1 MTKSLRKPAL
11 SNWLRSPWCLAA
23 SVALGVYLGTN
34 QPQLATAIA
43 PVGTLYL
50 GLLKMCVLP
59 ILITAITTSIG
70 RLIMSQDASQS
81 IRRILLVF
89 PLALLCVSSLTAII
103 AAIAAPGK
111 NLSEATLQT
120 LGVLVNQSGIDLE
133 ISLNGPI
140 AASDE
145 ANLSQFLLGM
155 VPANIFGALS
165 EGQTLQVLVF
175 SIIFGIALGFIRDP
189 NTERLFEILDSIY
202 KACHQLINWL
212 TFGLPIG
219 LCSLLAA
226 QLAKL
231 GVEVLFSMINFVG
244 VAIFT
249 FLLIYGL
256 CILVIWR
263 QTRYSLT
270 YVISALKEPTFLAF
284 ATSSSFA
291 CIPSSI
297 SALSEKL
304 KFDPKTTQLVTPLA
318 ITICRFGAVA
328 YFALAAM
335 FVAQLYNKPLD
346 PMQFGLI
353 ICLSILAGMAT
364 SGATGVLT
372 LTMLDLV
379 LTPLKLP
386 LEAVLVLFIA
396 IDPIIDPFRTMGLI
410 HASLATTALIAGP
423 QSQLDQ
429 IRSSQP
435 VMSFPEAELQ

>member
-1 MTKSLRKPAL
+1 MTKSSRKPSIL
-11 SNWLRSPWCLAA
+11 RWLRGPWCLAA
-23 SVALGVYLGTN
+23 SVALGIYLGTN
-34 QPQLATAIA
+34 QPEFATMIA

-81 IRRILLVF
+81 IRRILLIF

-111 NLSEATLQT
+111 NLSEATLQS

-133 ISLNGPI
+133 IALNGPI
-140 AASDE
+140 TNSE
-145 ANLSQFLLGM
+145 EGNISHFLLSM
-155 VPANIFGALS
+155 VPENIFGALS
-165 EGQTLQVLVF
+165 EGQTLRVLVF
-175 SIIFGIALGFIRDP
+175 SIIFGIALGFARDD

-212 TFGLPIG
+212 TFALPIG

-226 QLAKL
+226 QLAQL

-249 FLLIYGL
+249 FILAYGL
-256 CILVIWR
+256 CVLIIWR
-263 QTRYSLT
+263 QTRHSLM
-270 YVISALKEPTFLAF
+270 YVMAALKEPTFLAF

-297 SALSEKL
+297 TALSEKL

-335 FVAQLYNKPLD
+335 FVAQLYNRPLD
-346 PMQFGLI
+346 LVQFSLI
-353 ICLSILAGMAT
+353 IFLSILAGMAT

-410 HASLATTALIAGP
+410 HASLATTALIAEP
-423 QSQLDQ
+423 QLAEP
-429 IRSSQP
+429 QP
-435 VMSFPEAELQ
+435 AQSVPSTLLPEV